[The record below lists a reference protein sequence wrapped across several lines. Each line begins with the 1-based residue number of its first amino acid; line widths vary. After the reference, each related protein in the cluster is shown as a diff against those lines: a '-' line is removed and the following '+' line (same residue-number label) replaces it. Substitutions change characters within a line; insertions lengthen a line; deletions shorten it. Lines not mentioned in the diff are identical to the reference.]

1 MRMDE
6 FVIGQK
12 FAEISSGM
20 RTEFNRLIQTIENPD
35 LMLDGLKTA
44 VKLGMEA
51 IVGHMEAIM
60 NSISDMESQ
69 ARRVQEADM
78 MVVDDRLDKVVNKV
92 RELDCCCDSMIKGK
106 VEQRN
111 AESKKEMESKLV
123 TSMAQFKIM
132 DISFGRIIED
142 KSEIARLAVSIIRQ
156 EVRQNEVGWYD
167 DLMRRAKVTI
177 LGKATSRK
185 EGNNGEYY
193 SVPILFTCKDRA
205 DKWDLEG
212 IVRRAGY
219 YPSFHWPQEMLD
231 FVKEARKEVSN

>member
-1 MRMDE
+1 MEDRLRRIEQLRRSTSEVEEDTGNSSRKRTVDKRSPQMEGGRVNRMRMDE

-12 FAEISSGM
+12 FTEISSGM

-78 MVVDDRLDKVVNKV
+78 MVVDDRLDKVANKV
-92 RELDCCCDSMIKGK
+92 RELDCCCDTLVKGK

-123 TSMAQFKIM
+123 TSMAQFKIV
-132 DISFGRIIED
+132 DISF
-142 KSEIARLAVSIIRQ
+142 V
-156 EVRQNEVGWYD
+156 
-167 DLMRRAKVTI
+167 
-177 LGKATSRK
+177 
-185 EGNNGEYY
+185 
-193 SVPILFTCKDRA
+193 
-205 DKWDLEG
+205 
-212 IVRRAGY
+212 
-219 YPSFHWPQEMLD
+219 
-231 FVKEARKEVSN
+231 